1 MTGEKFS
8 RIKTTLPGIFVITP
22 RIFRDSR
29 GFFMES
35 YTRNDFQGIGI
46 PDEFVQDN
54 HSCSQK
60 GVLRGLH
67 FQSRYPQGKLVRV
80 VSGSI
85 FDVVVDIRKGP
96 PTWKEWIAVTLSAH
110 DPSLL
115 WVPPGCAHGFL
126 SLEDN
131 TNVLYKTTEYYHPE
145 YDAGFRWDDPDL
157 DIPWPLKDLGMG
169 IPLISPKDAAL
180 PLLSEMESPF
190 FFEEDIEW

>member
-8 RIKTTLPGIFVITP
+8 RIKTALPGIFTITP

-35 YTRNDFQGIGI
+35 YTRNDFQGMGI

-67 FQSRYPQGKLVRV
+67 FQSLYPQGKLVRV

-85 FDVVVDIRKGP
+85 FDVVVDIRKGS
-96 PTWKEWIAVTLSAH
+96 PTWKEWIAVTLSAL

-126 SLEDN
+126 SLENN

-145 YDAGFRWDDPDL
+145 YDVGIRWDDPDL
-157 DIPWPLKDLGMG
+157 DISWPLKDLG
-169 IPLISPKDAAL
+169 IESPIVSLKDAAL
-180 PLLSEMESPF
+180 PCLSDIESPF
-190 FFEEDIEW
+190 SYEGSEE

>member
-8 RIKTTLPGIFVITP
+8 KVITNLPGVFLITP
-22 RIFRDSR
+22 RIFQDSR

-35 YTRNDFQGIGI
+35 YTRNDFQKIGI

-67 FQSRYPQGKLVRV
+67 FQSAYPQGKLVRIV
-80 VSGSI
+80 RGAI
-85 FDVVVDIRKGP
+85 FDVVVDIRKGSP
-96 PTWKEWIAVTLSAH
+96 SYKKWVAIPLSASDH
-110 DPSLL
+110 SSL
-115 WVPPGCAHGFL
+115 WVPPGFAHGFL
-126 SLEDN
+126 SLGDN
-131 TNVLYKTTEYYHPE
+131 THVIYKTTEYYHPE
-145 YDAGFRWDDPDL
+145 YDAGIRWDDPDL
-157 DIPWPLKDLGMG
+157 DIPWPLKDLGME

-190 FFEEDIEW
+190 FFGEDIEW

>member
-1 MTGEKFS
+1 MIGEKFS
-8 RIKTTLPGIFVITP
+8 RIKTSLPGIFIITP

-67 FQSRYPQGKLVRV
+67 FQSLYPQGKLVRV

-85 FDVVVDIRKGP
+85 FDVVVDIRNGS
-96 PTWKEWIAVTLSAH
+96 PTWREWIAVTLSSH
-110 DPSLL
+110 NPSLL

-126 SLEDN
+126 SLEEN

-145 YDAGFRWDDPDL
+145 YDAGIRWDDPDL
-157 DIPWPLKDLGMG
+157 DIPWPLEDLGMKDP
-169 IPLISPKDAAL
+169 IVSLKDAAL
-180 PLLSEMESPF
+180 PCLSDLESPF
-190 FFEEDIEW
+190 SYEGYEE